1 MPREN
6 RLSRNARLTRS
17 GLRDPSWETIRILQ
31 ERVRVLE
38 CLVCRGKRSRTLE
51 QEIVELRNQ
60 LATLQD
66 AHSLHNHNREL
77 ELENLNLRN
86 RVSRLEGLLRLLGAP
101 APAPFDRSFSSFQFN

>member
-6 RLSRNARLTRS
+6 HSSRAGCLTRS
-17 GLRDPSWETIRILQ
+17 GLRDPSWETIVLLQ

-38 CLVCRGKRSRTLE
+38 RQVRRGERSRALGQEVLRLRTL
-51 QEIVELRNQ
+51 VE
-60 LATLQD
+60 TLHD
-66 AHSLHNHNREL
+66 SHSLFVRSREL

-86 RVSRLEGLLRLLGAP
+86 RVSRLEGLLGLHGIP